1 VSAEPVLSVRDLC
14 VYFRTEVGVVKAVDG
29 VSFDVLP
36 GEVLGIVGESGSG
49 KSVTNLAVMGLLPR
63 PPAYF
68 PRGAVHFAGRSLLDA
83 PDRELR
89 SLRGRRMAMVFQDPM
104 SSLNPYLTI
113 ERQLT
118 EVLEVHESLSRR
130 QARVRAV
137 DMLARVGI
145 SDPERRL
152 DAYPHELSG
161 GMRQRVM
168 IAIAL
173 MCGPELLIADEPT
186 TAVDVTIQAQIL
198 ALIRDLQRDRSSADR
213 TSVVGARRS
222 SPEVAQ
228 AGQGGVAPAAGATV
242 STVPTVSISPTTPTV
257 STVPTTP
264 LRPMSVILIT
274 HDLGVVAG
282 MADRVAVMYAG
293 RIVEAADTE
302 TLFAKPRHPYTRAL
316 LQSMPR
322 LDSPPGQPLA
332 TIPGLPPDLSN
343 LDAGCPFRPRCP
355 LAMPKCAE
363 SYPPNFGTVE
373 HPVHC
378 FAEEGLQP

>member
-1 VSAEPVLSVRDLC
+1 MSHGSTDSTPVLSVRDLC
-14 VYFRTEVGVVKAVDG
+14 VYFRTELGTVKAVDG
-29 VSFDVLP
+29 VSFDVAP

-49 KSVTNLAVMGLLPR
+49 KSVTNLAAMGLLPR

-68 PRGAVHFAGRSLLDA
+68 PRGEVRFGGRSLLDA

-89 SLRGRRMAMVFQDPM
+89 DLRGRRIAMIFQDPM

-118 EVLEVHESLSRR
+118 EVVEVHEKASRSH
-130 QARVRAV
+130 ARRRAA

-145 SDPERRL
+145 PDPERRL

-168 IAIAL
+168 IAMAL

-198 ALIRDLQRDRSSADR
+198 ELIRDLQRGTASHDRVSSADG
-213 TSVVGARRS
+213 GAVRAL
-222 SPEVAQ
+222 P
-228 AGQGGVAPAAGATV
+228 P
-242 STVPTVSISPTTPTV
+242 
-257 STVPTTP
+257 
-264 LRPMSVILIT
+264 RPMSVILIT

-282 MADRVAVMYAG
+282 MAHRVAVMYAG

-302 TLFAKPRHPYTRAL
+302 TLFEQPKHPYTRAL
-316 LQSMPR
+316 LQSVPR
-322 LDSPPGQPLA
+322 LDAKPGLKLA

-355 LAMPKCAE
+355 LAMPRCAE
-363 SYPPNFGTVE
+363 SYPPNFGTPE

-378 FAEEGLQP
+378 FALEEGAAP

>member
-1 VSAEPVLSVRDLC
+1 VLSVRDLC
-14 VYFRTEVGVVKAVDG
+14 VYFRTEMGVVKAVDG
-29 VSFDVLP
+29 VSFDVKP

-49 KSVTNLAVMGLLPR
+49 KSVTNLAVMGLLPQ

-68 PRGAVHFAGRSLLDA
+68 PRGEVRFGGRSLLHA

-89 SLRGRRMAMVFQDPM
+89 SLRGRRMAMIFQDPM

-118 EVLEVHESLSRR
+118 EVLEVHEGLNRR
-130 QARVRAV
+130 QARARAL

-152 DAYPHELSG
+152 AAYPHELSG

-173 MCGPELLIADEPT
+173 ICGPELLIADEPT

-198 ALIRDLQRDRSSADR
+198 ALIRDLQRDRSFADR
-213 TSVVGARRS
+213 TSTAGKRHS
-222 SPEVAQ
+222 SPDPRAD
-228 AGQGGVAPAAGATV
+228 AASG
-242 STVPTVSISPTTPTV
+242 SRS
-257 STVPTTP
+257 
-264 LRPMSVILIT
+264 MSVILIT

-282 MADRVAVMYAG
+282 MADRVLVMYAG

-302 TLFAKPRHPYTRAL
+302 TLFARPRHPYTRAL
-316 LQSMPR
+316 LKSVPR
-322 LDSPPGQPLA
+322 LDSPPGAELA

-343 LDAGCPFRPRCP
+343 LDAGCPYRPRCP

-363 SYPPNFGTVE
+363 SYPPNFGTAE

-378 FAEEGLQP
+378 FAEEGTQP

>member
-1 VSAEPVLSVRDLC
+1 M
-14 VYFRTEVGVVKAVDG
+14 
-29 VSFDVLP
+29 
-36 GEVLGIVGESGSG
+36 I
-49 KSVTNLAVMGLLPR
+49 
-63 PPAYF
+63 
-68 PRGAVHFAGRSLLDA
+68 
-83 PDRELR
+83 
-89 SLRGRRMAMVFQDPM
+89 FQDPM

-130 QARVRAV
+130 QARLRAV

-198 ALIRDLQRDRSSADR
+198 ALIRDLQRDRASADR

-222 SPEVAQ
+222 SPPVEQARVA
-228 AGQGGVAPAAGATV
+228 AADGAATV
-242 STVPTVSISPTTPTV
+242 N
-257 STVPTTP
+257 
-264 LRPMSVILIT
+264 RMSVILIT

-293 RIVEAADTE
+293 RIVEAADTD

-316 LQSMPR
+316 LQSVPR
-322 LDSPPGQPLA
+322 LDSPPGAQLA

-343 LDAGCPFRPRCP
+343 LDEGCPFRPRCP
-355 LAMPKCAE
+355 LAMPRCAE
-363 SYPPNFGTVE
+363 SYPPNVGTAE

-378 FAEEGLQP
+378 FAEEASQP

>member
-1 VSAEPVLSVRDLC
+1 VSAIEPVLSVRDLC
-14 VYFRTEVGVVKAVDG
+14 VYFRTEIGVVKAVDG
-29 VSFDVLP
+29 VSFDVKP

-68 PRGAVHFAGRSLLDA
+68 PRGEVRFAGRSLLDA

-89 SLRGRRMAMVFQDPM
+89 SLRGRRMAMIFQDPM

-118 EVLEVHESLSRR
+118 EVLEVHERLSRR
-130 QARVRAV
+130 QARIRAL

-152 DAYPHELSG
+152 AAYPHELSG

-173 MCGPELLIADEPT
+173 ICGPELLIADEPT

-213 TSVVGARRS
+213 TAGMRRS
-222 SPEVAQ
+222 SPD
-228 AGQGGVAPAAGATV
+228 AGAG
-242 STVPTVSISPTTPTV
+242 
-257 STVPTTP
+257 
-264 LRPMSVILIT
+264 LQRMSVILIT

-282 MADRVAVMYAG
+282 MADRVLVMYAG
-293 RIVEAADTE
+293 RIVEAADTQ

-316 LQSMPR
+316 LKSVPR
-322 LDSPPGQPLA
+322 LDSPPGAELA

-363 SYPPNFGTVE
+363 SYPPNFGTAG

>member
-1 VSAEPVLSVRDLC
+1 VKVEPVLSVRDLC
-14 VYFRTEVGVVKAVDG
+14 VYFRTELGVVKAVDG

-68 PRGAVHFAGRSLLDA
+68 PRGEVRFAGRSLLEA
-83 PDRELR
+83 SDRELR

-104 SSLNPYLTI
+104 SSLNPYLSV

-118 EVLEVHESLSRR
+118 EVLEVHESLSRS
-130 QARVRAV
+130 QARLRAI

-152 DAYPHELSG
+152 NAYPHELSG

-173 MCGPELLIADEPT
+173 LCGPELLIADEPT

-213 TSVVGARRS
+213 TTTMGAGATTRRL
-222 SPEVAQ
+222 SPQAAPAQ
-228 AGQGGVAPAAGATV
+228 AGAGLVPDASAAAAP
-242 STVPTVSISPTTPTV
+242 PN
-257 STVPTTP
+257 
-264 LRPMSVILIT
+264 PMSVILIT

-293 RIVEAADTE
+293 RIVEAGQTE
-302 TLFAKPRHPYTRAL
+302 ALFANPRHPYTRAL

-322 LDSPPGQPLA
+322 LDSPPGVPLA

-355 LAMPKCAE
+355 LAMPKCALA
-363 SYPPNFGTVE
+363 YPPNFGTEE

-378 FAEEGLQP
+378 FAEEGPQP